1 MSNSFSRA
9 PSQVSNE
16 NCENIN
22 YLDDIATFDHAKRIS
37 LVVTLVRESAAD
49 AHRGHGFG
57 LKHKFLRNL
66 GNPRVGAPPEC
77 HRSPVKAYNV
87 RSNAVVHGA
96 QDLRA
101 LGSRLI
107 TMMFLVRVARPSKCF
122 SQDPKMGCASY
133 THTKAIRCFS
143 VRVARP
149 SRGFS
154 QDPKMSSAACS
165 RLSGRHSTMTKETP
179 ALENSRFP
187 V

>member
-107 TMMFLVRVARPSKCF
+107 TMMFLVRVARPSGCF
-122 SQDPKMGCASY
+122 LKNPRWAARLI
-133 THTKAIRCFS
+133 HTQKQSDVFS
-143 VRVARP
+143 AR
-149 SRGFS
+149 R
-154 QDPKMSSAACS
+154 AA
-165 RLSGRHSTMTKETP
+165 LK
-179 ALENSRFP
+179 RFLKIP
-187 V
+187 R

>member
-1 MSNSFSRA
+1 MTSQHSIMQRGYPLLSHWYGNRPPTRIAATVSA
-9 PSQVSNE
+9 P
-16 NCENIN
+16 NIGSC
-22 YLDDIATFDHAKRIS
+22 ATLEIQG
-37 LVVTLVRESAAD
+37 SA
-49 AHRGHGFG
+49 
-57 LKHKFLRNL
+57 
-66 GNPRVGAPPEC
+66 PPPPEC

-107 TMMFLVRVARPSKCF
+107 TMMFLVRVARPSRCF

-179 ALENSRFP
+179 TLENSRFP